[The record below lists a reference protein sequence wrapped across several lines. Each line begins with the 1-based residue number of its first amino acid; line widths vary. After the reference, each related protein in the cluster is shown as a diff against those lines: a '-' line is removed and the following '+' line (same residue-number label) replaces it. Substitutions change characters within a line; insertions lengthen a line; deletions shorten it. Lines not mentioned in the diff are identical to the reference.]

1 MSTVAPMK
9 NMAEVIHWIEA
20 KTPFTDAFRK
30 KVLGSVRRMPRIPS
44 YGIPLEQV
52 PADLGTFDK
61 VWGRG
66 PVRAL
71 PAGFKTKGSFSDWR
85 SQVRSALT
93 AFLDL
98 PNSDVPDVP
107 ADDWAQILSDLEAA
121 GDPTKKLIAVKVLAN
136 AARNASLTPSEVSRA
151 QLQDLVDASDMTG
164 RYRSIQAALKYIHQ
178 NRSAILI
185 VLSPALDGTPIQ
197 KSRQY
202 CVRAELPPPLAKE
215 IEGWVSRRVRGE
227 PKGHRKKRKSKCT
240 PKRAADAVRGV
251 TYVYTAMLTAGIIE
265 AGPLCS
271 VADLADP
278 TLLEDIIEREL
289 NGDFPWAPLA
299 PTTLFEYV
307 SNWKLFVR
315 GSGLDAKPLT
325 EVISDFTAFENVKG
339 MSSGRRDW
347 CEDFLHDHRKQSTFL
362 GLPNALVQAAKKAML
377 TYETGSQHQKDAAIA
392 LSLAACAA
400 AIWTSLPLRISTLLN
415 LSYGGEEADV
425 QLHKPGRGLVLT
437 TPPDIVKNGYS
448 HRYITLTPKKGGDPR
463 AIVAW
468 FVEKVRP
475 KLLKAHIEPHLQRPD
490 LLFGGASY
498 ARMSGAWRQKTLEA
512 GVPMTPHQVRHALAT
527 LMANQPGADFSII
540 AALLG
545 DTEATVR
552 KNYVFVDQ
560 ARKHEEGQKILAQ
573 IQGHVLMQGAA

>member
-1 MSTVAPMK
+1 MDTVVPMK

-20 KTPFTDAFRK
+20 EAPFTEAFQK
-30 KVLGSVRRMPRIPS
+30 KVLGSVRRMHRIPH
-44 YGIPLEQV
+44 YGIPLEQI
-52 PADLGTFDK
+52 PADLGAFDK

-98 PNSDVPDVP
+98 TNPKVPDLP
-107 ADDWAQILSDLEAA
+107 EDAWAQILSDLEAA
-121 GDPTKKLIAVKVLAN
+121 GDPTKKLIAVKVLAD

-151 QLQDLVDASDMTG
+151 QLQDLVDASDTTG
-164 RYRSIQAALKYIHQ
+164 RYKSIQAAFKYIHQ
-178 NRSAILI
+178 NRSA
-185 VLSPALDGTPIQ
+185 VSVALSPVFDGAPIQ
-197 KSRQY
+197 KSRKH
-202 CVRAELPPPLAKE
+202 CVRADLPPPLAKE
-215 IEGWVSRRVRGE
+215 IEDWVSKRVRGE

-240 PKRAADAVRGV
+240 PERAKAAVQGV
-251 TYVYTAMLTAGIIE
+251 TYMYTAMLTAGLIE
-265 AGPLCS
+265 TGPLCS

-278 TLLEDIIEREL
+278 SLLEDIIEREL
-289 NGDFPWAPLA
+289 NGEFPWAPLA
-299 PTTLFEYV
+299 PTTLFAYV
-307 SNWKLFVR
+307 SDWKLFVR
-315 GSGLDAKPLT
+315 GCGLDAEPLT

-339 MSSGRRDW
+339 MSSSRRDW
-347 CEDFLHDHRKQSTFL
+347 CEDFLHDHRKQSAFL
-362 GLPNALVQAAKKAML
+362 SLPNALFQAAKKAML
-377 TYETGSQHQKDAAIA
+377 TYETSSQHQKDAAIA

-400 AIWTSLPLRISTLLN
+400 VIWTSLPLRISTLLN
-415 LSYGGEEADV
+415 LSYGGKDADV

-475 KLLKAHIEPHLQRPD
+475 KLLKAHIKPHLLRPD

-498 ARMSGAWRQKTLEA
+498 ARMSSAWRQETLEA

-527 LMANQPGADFSII
+527 LMANQPGVDFSII

-560 ARKHEEGQKILAQ
+560 ARKHEEGQELLAQ
-573 IQGHVLMQGAA
+573 IQGHILMRGAA